1 MPTAISSAKY
11 GPEVQRVP
19 VNAPIEDVIML
30 LKRDGGVIVEG
41 FLPPSSIDQT
51 YEEIRPKMEN
61 DREWK
66 GNFFPV
72 SIPFGPSSMDANKR
86 Y

>member
-1 MPTAISSAKY
+1 MPTAVSDCKY
-11 GPEVQRVP
+11 GPEVQRLSVD
-19 VNAPIEDVIML
+19 APLEDVFML
-30 LKRDGGVIVEG
+30 LKRDGGVIIEK
-41 FLPPSSIDQT
+41 FLPHSSIDKT

-72 SIPFGPSSMDANKR
+72 SISWNEQV
-86 Y
+86 